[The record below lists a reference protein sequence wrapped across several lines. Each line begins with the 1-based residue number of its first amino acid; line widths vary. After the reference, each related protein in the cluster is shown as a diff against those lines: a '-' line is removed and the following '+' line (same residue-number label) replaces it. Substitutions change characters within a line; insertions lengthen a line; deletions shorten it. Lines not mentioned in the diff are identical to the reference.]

1 MGYYEERN
9 YYQNSE
15 QCPKIYGTNIEIK
28 NRKGHYSF
36 SRYEYDTLD
45 YMTRACDYHGMSTSS
60 VLKSDFIF
68 QIKNIS
74 LIKDFR
80 IEKIAFKEYVQI
92 ELNDNLVYIGPK
104 DAKYLAVVTEIEKDD
119 YYRVFSN
126 QENQINL
133 EKTKVYN
140 GNEFM
145 PFKTNTAWE
154 IDIDINLK
162 PFLKENE
169 NILHFKVIGNEESR
183 FVGLRIHSEE
193 HCPYVAISGN
203 NTDLFA
209 IEADQ

>member
-1 MGYYEERN
+1 MGYYEQEN
-9 YYQNSE
+9 YFKKSK
-15 QCPKIYGTNIEIK
+15 QCPEIYGTNIEIK
-28 NRKGHYSF
+28 NGEENSF
-36 SRYEYDTLD
+36 SRYKYDALEF
-45 YMTRACDYHGMSTSS
+45 MTKTSPYHRMGTP
-60 VLKSDFIF
+60 LALNDDFIF
-68 QIKNIS
+68 EVKNIS
-74 LIKDFR
+74 LVRDFR
-80 IEKIAFKEYVQI
+80 IEKIVFKEYLQI

-162 PFLKENE
+162 PLLKENE
-169 NILHFKVIGNEESR
+169 NILHFKVIGDEESR

>member
-1 MGYYEERN
+1 MSYYEQEN
-9 YYQNSE
+9 YYQNFK
-15 QCPKIYGTNIEIK
+15 QCPKTYGTNIEIK
-28 NRKGHYSF
+28 NEENYGLF
-36 SRYEYDTLD
+36 RYQHGTMDLMIRASD
-45 YMTRACDYHGMSTSS
+45 YYRMEVHP

-104 DAKYLAVVTEIEKDD
+104 DAKYLAVVTEIEKGD
-119 YYRVFSN
+119 YYRIFSN

-133 EKTKVYN
+133 EKTQVYN

-145 PFKTNTAWE
+145 PFKTNMAWE
-154 IDIDINLK
+154 VDVDINLK
-162 PFLKENE
+162 LFLKENE
-169 NILHFKVIGNEESR
+169 NIFHFRVIGNEESR
-183 FVGLRIHSEE
+183 FAGLRIHSEE